1 MDPKKVG
8 GLKVSELKSLLAE
21 RGLDT
26 KGLKADLVARLEA
39 ALQSENAPAREA
51 APSQAPVKIKEE
63 AKKGDADARQEKK
76 LENVPDD
83 IPEIKTEAVPA
94 PAGLKRQRGEDAGE
108 PAGSKHKAAALADSV
123 SVKAEDA
130 QAAVVPGSVPVKAE
144 GAHAEDAQAM
154 QAKVEGKAGVNLEED
169 DVDDF
174 DEGRLDAILPGEDEG
189 GPLVG
194 IAPRKPGAPQRF
206 CPYLDSINRHV
217 LDFDFEKVC
226 SISNSHLNVYCCLVC
241 GKYFQGRARGSP
253 VYFHS
258 LEHNHHVIMKLDT
271 GRVYCIPDN
280 YEVLDSSLQDI
291 KHNLNPTYSRPQIAG
306 LDTEVRWARGIDGT
320 EFIPGTVGLNNL
332 KNTAY
337 MNVVIQALS
346 CVSDLRD
353 FFLLPGN
360 YESCKSPLVL
370 RFGELTRKL
379 WNPSGFKGQVSPHE
393 LFQAISV
400 LSNRRYRSDAH
411 SDPAEFMTWLLNS
424 LHRGLGGTEKR
435 GSSIIDR
442 TFKGIVQ
449 VQSTK
454 ATIKKT
460 DSDEMLEDTAA
471 WETVISPFLNLQLD
485 LPPSPLYADAA
496 ERNIIPQVP
505 LYTILHK
512 FDGVTEQNVRGTLKK
527 FRLVELPRYLII
539 QIKRFSTNTQFQVE
553 KNPTIVSFPIKN
565 LDLRD
570 FVLFPEGT
578 DPLSVTT
585 RYDLVSNIA
594 HEGLVTK
601 ATGTNEVHDKGVA
614 VKEGVFRAQCL
625 NKAQEQWFLMDD
637 LHIQEILPQ
646 VVSISEA
653 YIQVYE
659 RSDLT
664 AHRAAKRKGQ
674 ADVKDEAMVAD

>member
-1 MDPKKVG
+1 MPKKGSKKEPVEV
-8 GLKVSELKSLLAE
+8 KKEPDAAE
-21 RGLDT
+21 
-26 KGLKADLVARLEA
+26 VAAAAAAAAVVKREREEA
-39 ALQSENAPAREA
+39 AGDGGS
-51 APSQAPVKIKEE
+51 S
-63 AKKGDADARQEKK
+63 KK
-76 LENVPDD
+76 
-83 IPEIKTEAVPA
+83 
-94 PAGLKRQRGEDAGE
+94 
-108 PAGSKHKAAALADSV
+108 
-123 SVKAEDA
+123 VKAEDL
-130 QAAVVPGSVPVKAE
+130 KAE
-144 GAHAEDAQAM
+144 PR
-154 QAKVEGKAGVNLEED
+154 AGNVDLDED
-169 DVDDF
+169 DVDDY
-174 DEGRLDAILPGEDEG
+174 DEARLDEILPEDDG
-189 GPLVG
+189 NNQLVG
-194 IAPRKPGAPQRF
+194 IAPRKPEAPQRF

-226 SISNSHLNVYCCLVC
+226 SISNSHLNVYACLVC

-271 GRVYCIPDN
+271 GRVYCIPEN

-291 KHNLNPTYSRPQIAG
+291 KHNLNPSYERSQIS
-306 LDTEVRWARGIDGT
+306 LMDVEVKYARGIDGT

-337 MNVVIQALS
+337 INVVVQALT
-346 CVSDLRD
+346 CVAELRD
-353 FFLLPGN
+353 FFLLPSN
-360 YESCKSPLVL
+360 YEGCKSLLVQ
-370 RFGELTRKL
+370 RFGEIIRKV
-379 WNPSGFKGQVSPHE
+379 WNPKGFKGQVSPHE
-393 LFQAISV
+393 LFQVISV

-424 LHRGLGGTEKR
+424 LHRGLGGSDKR
-435 GSSIIDR
+435 GSSIIHKC
-442 TFKGIVQ
+442 FQGQ
-449 VQSTK
+449 VEIKSTK
-454 ATIKKT
+454 ATIKKADDAAMEE
-460 DSDEMLEDTAA
+460 DSDWNST
-471 WETVISPFLNLQLD
+471 ISPFLQLQLD
-485 LPPSPLYADAA
+485 LPPTPLYADSA

-512 FDGVTEQNVRGTLKK
+512 FDGHTEQNLRGTLKK

-539 QIKRFSTNTQFQVE
+539 NIKRFSTNTQFQVE

-570 FVLFPEGT
+570 FLILPQGV
-578 DPLSVTT
+578 DPASVTT

-614 VKEGVFRAQCL
+614 VKEGVFRAQTL

-664 AHRAAKRKGQ
+664 AKRNAVRPKKV
-674 ADVKDEAMVAD
+674 AHDDVKPKDETKPIK